1 MNNEDNLER
10 MLRDSLRHEVAR
22 DAFRLEGLEKRV
34 ATELS
39 GRVPRGSMWD
49 SLKRIIAPTSRGRAA
64 QLAVVGITALVF
76 MVLGAFIGNK
86 LSPIGVFSGGRHSIQ
101 ATVSA
106 SGETSALFVMPA
118 PGAKSV
124 AVVGDFNGWTPTPL
138 SDPNNDG
145 IWTARIPLPPG
156 RYEYAFIVDGHWWG
170 QDPLADGYVHSF
182 GSYNSVRYIG
192 RVGEGA

>member
-1 MNNEDNLER
+1 MNNEDDLEQ
-10 MLRDSLRHEVAR
+10 MVRDSLRREVAHG
-22 DAFRLEGLEKRV
+22 AFRLDGLEKLV

-39 GRVPRGSMWD
+39 GKVPRRGVID
-49 SLKRIIAPTSRGRAA
+49 FLAHLVAPPVRGRVA
-64 QLAVVGITALVF
+64 QLAVVGVTALVF
-76 MVLGAFIGNK
+76 MVIGAFIGDK
-86 LSPIGVFSGGRHSIQ
+86 LPTIGLFSGGHHPVAAMES
-101 ATVSA
+101 T
-106 SGETSALFVMPA
+106 SGETAALFVMPA

-138 SDPNNDG
+138 SDPNHDG